1 MKKALTNILT
11 IISVALFIWL
21 LFSFVDV
28 NIHNNPAA
36 DNYQQFAQWNFFKLF
51 LF

>member
-1 MKKALTNILT
+1 MKKVISNILT
-11 IISVALFIWL
+11 IVSVAMIVWL
-21 LFSFVDV
+21 LLSFVDV

-36 DNYQQFAQWNFFKLF
+36 ENYQQFAQWNLFKLF

>member
-1 MKKALTNILT
+1 MKKTLINIST
-11 IISVALFIWL
+11 VIGVALFIWL

-36 DNYQQFAQWNFFKLF
+36 ENYQQFAQWNLFKLF